1 MFRSALALAVTFA
14 ALSRAAPTPQPAA
27 PVDDIH
33 IMNFALTLEYVEN
46 TFYKQGLAQFDAQAF
61 EDAGFEPWVRGRF
74 EEISSHEATHI
85 AFLRAA
91 LGEDAVEP
99 CNYTYPYTDPLSFAT
114 LSRTFEGVGAAA
126 YMGAT
131 QFISDKDTLLASV
144 SIAETEARQNS
155 WVAAAVQ
162 QQQPW
167 DGPFATPLSFSG
179 AYSLAAGFI
188 SDCPASNMPLPV
200 IEYPALNVSNATPAY
215 GEIIDIGRGT
225 QNYTAEMSFAWHSGL
240 NTTYTPIV
248 NSTTTVPDALHGT
261 VYGGVVANVS
271 EAAGN
276 ATMVTGLTIFQF
288 PFDSYARAGA

>member
-1 MFRSALALAVTFA
+1 MFRSALALALTLA

-74 EEISSHEATHI
+74 EQISSHEATHI

-99 CNYTYPYTDPLSFAT
+99 CNYTYPYTDPQSFAT

-131 QFISDKDTLLASV
+131 QFISDKETLLASV

-162 QQQPW
+162 HQQPW

-188 SDCPASNMPLPV
+188 SDCPATNMALPD
-200 IEYPALNVSNATPAY
+200 ASADA
-215 GEIIDIGRGT
+215 
-225 QNYTAEMSFAWHSGL
+225 SFAWYAGL
-240 NTTYTPIV
+240 NTTYARVVDGATA
-248 NSTTTVPDALHGT
+248 VPDALRGT
-261 VYGGVVANVS
+261 VYGGVVTVADVS